1 MRNGISGR
9 GGIYP
14 TGFDRFT
21 KTTFANK
28 KFLLNCIDYMIDDNG
43 LIEIRAKEKTLR
55 LLDSEK
61 TRLERSYW
69 QWFNLIAPLSS
80 ILAFGI
86 LNHILRKRKYQV

>member
-1 MRNGISGR
+1 
-9 GGIYP
+9 
-14 TGFDRFT
+14 
-21 KTTFANK
+21 
-28 KFLLNCIDYMIDDNG
+28 

-69 QWFNLIAPLSS
+69 QWFNLLAPLSS